1 MAQVASM
8 GIIFHLN
15 YPCQPSGIQSPREG
29 TNLTLLW
36 SSANQETMVHGE
48 YSSATLP
55 ALQRRLMEYKTQDL
69 HGPLFKYLKATVHIA
84 GRSAAL

>member
-1 MAQVASM
+1 M
-8 GIIFHLN
+8 
-15 YPCQPSGIQSPREG
+15 
-29 TNLTLLW
+29 
-36 SSANQETMVHGE
+36 HGE

-69 HGPLFKYLKATVHIA
+69 HGPLFEYLKATVHIA